1 METGLRI
8 VLLLI
13 GCIIIAGIAWDYRR
27 RPVRTM
33 AKKHPLTA
41 KTKSLHQLKS
51 ERENI
56 ATTAEKSFIVLHLL
70 ASKPSFFSGPALL
83 AAFEKMYLFYG
94 ENQIFYSYQYPRA
107 AGANRGAK
115 LFSVV
120 SMVEPGFFDLKT
132 FSSFVSPGIS
142 LLLVLD
148 NQMQPFAFES
158 MLKTAKALALLLEA
172 ELSDQNLQ
180 PLSPAHIQVYRE
192 RVTAHLA
199 SLCALDL
206 AVDN

>member
-13 GCIIIAGIAWDYRR
+13 GCIIIAGIVWDYRR

-33 AKKHPLTA
+33 TKKYPLAA
-41 KTKSLHQLKS
+41 KTKSPHSRS
-51 ERENI
+51 ERDPV
-56 ATTAEKSFIVLHLL
+56 ATTTEKSFIVLHLL
-70 ASKPSFFSGPALL
+70 ASTPPFFSGPALL
-83 AAFEKMYLFYG
+83 AAFEKMHLFYG
-94 ENQIFYSYQYPRA
+94 DNQVFYGYQYPRA

-115 LFSVV
+115 LFSVL
-120 SMVEPGFFDLKT
+120 SMVEPGFFDLRT

-148 NQMQPFAFES
+148 DQMQPFAFES

-172 ELSDQNLQ
+172 TLTDQNLQ
-180 PLSPAHIQVYRE
+180 PLSTSHIQAYRE

-199 SLCALDL
+199 ALCALDL
-206 AVDN
+206 AADN